1 MNEHLGRGLSALI
14 PENNLEQTPQLGIT
28 TLPIESIKPNRYQP
42 RKKIDPEKLAELTE
56 SIKENGIIQPLIVTK
71 TSSSEYELIAGER
84 RLEAAKQA
92 GLEKVPVVIRSVSKK
107 EQLQLALIENIQRE
121 DLNPVE
127 EAIAYNTLVEDF
139 GLTHSQISVIV
150 GKDRATVTNSLR
162 LLKLPEEVK
171 QMLVSGELNS
181 GLARAVLSV
190 KQELQ
195 KSFAEYI
202 VKYNLTVR
210 QAEEKAKNFSPDKK
224 EEPEKVKTNTRNQEL
239 EKELNNLFHLKV
251 KVQENN
257 GKGKITLVY
266 KSPEELNTF
275 RTILNNIRQEK

>member
-139 GLTHSQISVIV
+139 GLTHSQISEIV

-210 QAEEKAKNFSPDKK
+210 QAEEKAKNFSPNKK
-224 EEPEKVKTNTRNQEL
+224 DEPEKVKTNTRNQEL

-266 KSPEELNTF
+266 KSPEELNAF

>member
-139 GLTHSQISVIV
+139 GLTHSQISEIV

-210 QAEEKAKNFSPDKK
+210 QAEEKAKNFSPNKK
-224 EEPEKVKTNTRNQEL
+224 DEPEKVKTNTRNQEL

-251 KVQENN
+251 KVQENS

>member
-1 MNEHLGRGLSALI
+1 MNEHLGRGLFALI
-14 PENNLEQTPQLGIT
+14 PDNDREQTPQLGIT
-28 TLPIESIKPNRYQP
+28 TLPIASIKPNRYQP
-42 RKKIDPEKLAELTE
+42 RKTFDPEKMAELTE

-71 TSSSEYELIAGER
+71 TSSSEYELVAGER

-121 DLNPVE
+121 DLNPIE

-139 GLTHSQISVIV
+139 GLTHNQISEIV

-181 GLARAVLSV
+181 GLARTVLSV
-190 KQELQ
+190 PPELQ
-195 KSFAEYI
+195 NSFAEYI
-202 VKYNLTVR
+202 IKYNLTVR
-210 QAEEKAKNFSPDKK
+210 QAEEKAKTFSLAKK
-224 EEPEKVKTNTRNQEL
+224 EEPEKAKTNARTKEL
-239 EKELNNLFHLKV
+239 ERELSNLFCLKV

-266 KSPEELNTF
+266 KSPEELEAF
-275 RTILNNIRQEK
+275 RTTLNKIRQEK

>member
-28 TLPIESIKPNRYQP
+28 NLPIESIKPNRYQP
-42 RKKIDPEKLAELTE
+42 RKTIDPEKLAELTE

-210 QAEEKAKNFSPDKK
+210 QAEEKAKTFSPDKK
-224 EEPEKVKTNTRNQEL
+224 EEPEKVKTNARNQEL

>member
-251 KVQENN
+251 KVQENS

>member
-71 TSSSEYELIAGER
+71 TSSSEYELVAGER

-139 GLTHSQISVIV
+139 GLTHSQISEIV

>member
-28 TLPIESIKPNRYQP
+28 NLPIESIKPNRYQP
-42 RKKIDPEKLAELTE
+42 RKTIDPEKLAELTE

-71 TSSSEYELIAGER
+71 TSSSEYELVAGER

-266 KSPEELNTF
+266 KSPEELNAF

>member
-28 TLPIESIKPNRYQP
+28 NLPIESIKPNRYQP
-42 RKKIDPEKLAELTE
+42 RKTIDPEKLAELTE

-71 TSSSEYELIAGER
+71 TSSSEYELVAGER

-139 GLTHSQISVIV
+139 GLTHSQISEIV

-210 QAEEKAKNFSPDKK
+210 QAEEKAKTFSPNKK
-224 EEPEKVKTNTRNQEL
+224 DEPEETKTNAHNKEL

-266 KSPEELNTF
+266 KSPEELNAF
-275 RTILNNIRQEK
+275 RTILNKIRQEK